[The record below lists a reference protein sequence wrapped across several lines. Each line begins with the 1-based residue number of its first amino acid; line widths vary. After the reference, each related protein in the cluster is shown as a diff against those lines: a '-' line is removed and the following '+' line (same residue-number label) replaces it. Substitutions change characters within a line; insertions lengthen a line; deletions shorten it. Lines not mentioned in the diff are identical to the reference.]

1 MTRTKKTLSSTRI
14 ETSEGVIFF
23 SITNIYNDGKLW
35 EVRFHRED
43 NRRGVSIGN
52 IDYSYSSQKS
62 YTNAIKRANKIN

>member
-1 MTRTKKTLSSTRI
+1 MTRTKKTLSSTAV

-35 EVRFHRED
+35 KVTFNRED
-43 NRRGVSIGN
+43 NRRGVYIGN
-52 IDYSYSSQKS
+52 INYSYSSQKG

>member
-1 MTRTKKTLSSTRI
+1 MTRTKKTLSSTRV

-52 IDYSYSSQKS
+52 IDYSYSNRQS

>member
-1 MTRTKKTLSSTRI
+1 MTRSIEQIEWTRV

-35 EVRFHRED
+35 KVTFNRED
-43 NRRGVSIGN
+43 NRRGVYIGN
-52 IDYSYSSQKS
+52 INYSYSNRQS